1 MDPEVCADC
10 GRDLS
15 SANVPAGECVI
26 FCTCEVT
33 PCRRRLCGKCSRESE
48 MLNGRVIC
56 HVHVEELRDALTAE
70 EDTLG

>member
-1 MDPEVCADC
+1 
-10 GRDLS
+10 
-15 SANVPAGECVI
+15 
-26 FCTCEVT
+26 
-33 PCRRRLCGKCSRESE
+33 